1 MHSKNIDRTIRSLM
15 NGWVIN
21 SGYLRGL
28 IPSTMQLYIGSD
40 HAGFELKQVLLQHL
54 QAAGHTVV
62 DNGTSGP
69 ESVDYPDHAHAVAE
83 GVAADPASLGI
94 VVCGS
99 GNGVN
104 ITANKHAGIRSAL
117 AWNKVVAALAR
128 QHNNAN
134 VLALPARFISI
145 EDAIACV
152 DAFLQATF
160 EGGRHQTRVAKIE
173 SNC

>member
-1 MHSKNIDRTIRSLM
+1 MHSKKMDRTIRSLM

-62 DNGTSGP
+62 DNGTGGP

-83 GVAADPASLGI
+83 AVATDPTALGI

-117 AWNKVVAALAR
+117 AWNKEVAALAR

-134 VLALPARFISI
+134 VLALPARFIPV
-145 EDAIACV
+145 EEAIACV

-173 SNC
+173 TNC